1 MTTSRETDRGIWN
14 TKTWAEMGRA
24 WRDHLRYFLNQ
35 VSSRAPVEAALT
47 LAGEDPEFQR
57 IAREW
62 DSMDLEARKEAAH
75 YLDELARKTAYQT
88 RPYCQRCGTCCEN
101 SGPTLYLEDLPHIRS
116 GLLSPG
122 RLVTHLAGARVYSHF
137 HGREITLEREVVMVA
152 PDERG
157 HCPYLARN
165 PTMCRIHRTVPV
177 QCLAQQCWD
186 TSASERLQRRAGL
199 TRLDI
204 IPRDHPARGLVEE
217 FEAGG
222 ELEELKERA
231 EEEALE
237 YADALE
243 FLFGAKPGNS
253 EQGTGNRE

>member
-1 MTTSRETDRGIWN
+1 MTTSEQKVRGIWH
-14 TKTWAEMGRA
+14 TERWADLRQA

-35 VSSRAPVEAALT
+35 VSSHAPLEAALI

-57 IAREW
+57 IQEAW
-62 DSMDLEARKEAAH
+62 DTMDLEARKAASE

-116 GLLSPG
+116 GLLSPD
-122 RLVTHLAGARVYSHF
+122 RLVTHRVGARVYSHF
-137 HGREITLEREVVMVA
+137 HDREITLEREVVMVA

-157 HCPYLARN
+157 TCPFLARN
-165 PTMCRIHRTVPV
+165 PGTCRIHRTVPV

-204 IPRDHPARGLVEE
+204 IPRDHPARKLVEE
-217 FEAGG
+217 QEAGG
-222 ELEELKERA
+222 DLVELRA
-231 EEEALE
+231 RAREEALE
-237 YADALE
+237 YAEALD
-243 FLFGAKPGNS
+243 FLFGS
-253 EQGTGNRE
+253 ETRN